1 LRVIDDRLSALFRC
15 SLLLLSAPDLRK
27 RVIFD
32 HPDPFLLIHGGFQI
46 QIEQTFRALRE
57 AKVDVEYLRWWDD
70 QQPADI
76 IHYFGRPG
84 SGYVDHAQK
93 KGIRVVMAQLL
104 TGLGSRSPRVLP
116 FQKAAITLARKTLPE
131 VITRRFAWN
140 VFQKVDAAVAL
151 TPWEGHLMTYMFGAP
166 KEKVH
171 IVGNGVENVFLQS
184 APATRGQW
192 LDSTATVT
200 ERNRVLEIAEAAV
213 LAKTPLWIVG
223 KPYAESDPYAQRFVA
238 LARQNSQI
246 IRYEGSIGD
255 RAQLARIYR
264 EARGFVLLS
273 TMESLSLSALEAA
286 ACECPLL
293 LSDLP
298 WARTIFKENA
308 SYCPVT
314 STSATAD
321 CLRKFY
327 DSAPQQKLPAKP
339 PTWIEIA
346 GQLKTVYEGVLS
358 SR

>member
-1 LRVIDDRLSALFRC
+1 M
-15 SLLLLSAPDLRK
+15 

-32 HPDPFLLIHGGFQI
+32 HPEPFLLSHGGFQI

-70 QQPADI
+70 RQPVDI
-76 IHYFGRPG
+76 IHYFGRPA
-84 SGYVDHAQK
+84 SAYVEQAQK
-93 KGIRVVMAQLL
+93 KGIRIVMAQLL
-104 TGLGSRSPRVLP
+104 TGLGSRSQRVLP
-116 FQKAAITLARKTLPE
+116 FQKAAITLARKTMPDLF
-131 VITRRFAWN
+131 TRRFAWN

-166 KEKVH
+166 KEKVY
-171 IVGNGVENVFLQS
+171 IVGNGVENVFLRS
-184 APATRGQW
+184 APAARGQW
-192 LDSTATVT
+192 LVCTATVT
-200 ERNRVLEIAEAAV
+200 ERKRVLELAEAAV
-213 LAKTPLWIVG
+213 LAKTPLWIIG
-223 KPYAESDPYAQRFVA
+223 KPYADSDGYAQRFLAV
-238 LARQNSQI
+238 ARQNSQI
-246 IRYEGSIGD
+246 IRYEGAVSD

-298 WARTIFKENA
+298 WARTTFNESA

-314 STSATAD
+314 STTATAA
-321 CLRKFY
+321 CLRQFY
-327 DSAPQQKLPAKP
+327 DSAPQQKLPPKP
-339 PTWIEIA
+339 PTWSEIA
-346 GQLKTVYEGVLS
+346 EQLKTVYEQVMS